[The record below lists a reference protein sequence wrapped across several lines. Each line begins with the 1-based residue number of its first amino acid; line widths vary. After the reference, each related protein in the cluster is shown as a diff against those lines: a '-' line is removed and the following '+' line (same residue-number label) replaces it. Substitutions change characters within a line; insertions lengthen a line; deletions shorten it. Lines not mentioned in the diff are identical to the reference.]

1 MRLKLLRGAQR
12 AVRAI
17 KPDLFQ
23 PDWATILHESRDE
36 WEQARR
42 AAERGPGVLVPTLI
56 GGHVPSTTMESLL
69 AVALTLRGARVEL
82 VLCDET
88 LPACNRSHVTA
99 VPSDAVFVKEGPQ
112 TNVCIQ
118 CYSAGAVTYRSLG
131 LPFLTLGGLV
141 SAEEVSAAAALA
153 ADIAV
158 EEIPVFMLDGMAIGE
173 HALAGALRFYARGTL
188 PEGPDAA
195 GVLRRHLQAG
205 LLTAYATRRLFG
217 QRHFEAAVFNHGIYV
232 PQGIIGEAARRS
244 GVRVINWNPAY
255 RAHCFIFS
263 HGDTYHHT
271 LMDEPTSEWENLPW
285 DAKRDAELTTY
296 LRSRWHGSQ
305 DWITFNANPE
315 ESKAAIER
323 TLGIDFSKPTVGLL
337 TNVMWDAQLHYRANA
352 FPSMLDWLLR
362 TIEYFAR
369 RQDLQLLIRV
379 HPAEI
384 TGMVPS
390 RQPIVDE
397 IRSRFP
403 TLPPNVFLIP
413 PESPISTYVTMMQC
427 NAVIIYGTKTGV
439 ELTSEGVPVIACG
452 EAWIRNKGIT
462 VDARSPEDYYRL
474 LDELP
479 GSGRLPEDTIARAR
493 RYAFHFFFRRMIP
506 VQAVTPATGLVARQS
521 KYQLAVKSLDDLR
534 PGRDPGLDVICD
546 GILENRPFVYRAEE
560 QG

>member
-1 MRLKLLRGAQR
+1 MRLTLLRGAQR

-23 PDWATILHESRDE
+23 PDWATILHEWRREWDAARDA
-36 WEQARR
+36 ARN
-42 AAERGPGVLVPTLI
+42 GPGILIPTVV

-82 VLCDET
+82 VLCDES
-88 LPACNRSHVTA
+88 LPACNRAHVTA
-99 VPSDAVFVKEGPQ
+99 VPSDAAFVEEGPQ

-118 CYSAGAVTYRSLG
+118 CYSSGAALYGSLG
-131 LPFLTLGGLV
+131 LPVRTLGGLV
-141 SAEEVSAAAALA
+141 TPAEVADAAALA
-153 ADIAV
+153 ARMPAEDI
-158 EEIPVFMLDGMAIGE
+158 PGYTQDTMAIGE
-173 HALAGALRFYARGTL
+173 HSLAGALRFYARGTL
-188 PEGPDAA
+188 PEGPSTA

-205 LLTAYATRRLFG
+205 LLTAAATRRLLAN
-217 QRHFEAAVFNHGIYV
+217 QSFEAAVFNHGIYI
-232 PQGIIGEAARRS
+232 PQGVIGEVARRS
-244 GVRVINWNPAY
+244 GVRVVNWNPAY

-271 LMDEPTSEWENLPW
+271 MMDEPTSAWEHLPW
-285 DAKRDAELTTY
+285 NDERDAELTAY

-323 TLGIDFSKPTVGLL
+323 TLGIDFSRPTIGLL

-352 FPSMLDWLLR
+352 FPNMLDWMIR

-369 RQDLQLLIRV
+369 RPDLQLLIRV

-390 RQPIVDE
+390 RQKIVE
-397 IRSRFP
+397 ELQQHFP

-413 PESPISTYVTMMQC
+413 PESPISTYVTMTQC

-439 ELTSEGVPVIACG
+439 ELTSEGVPVVVAG

-479 GSGRLPEDTIARAR
+479 GEGRLPAETIARAR
-493 RYAFHFFFRRMIP
+493 RYAYHFFFRRMIP
-506 VQAVTPATGLVARQS
+506 IRAVAPARGFAARQS
-521 KYQLAVKSLDDLR
+521 KYQLSVSGLDDLR
-534 PGRDPGLDVICD
+534 PGADPGLDVICE
-546 GILENRPFVYRAEE
+546 GILEGTPFVYRAEE
-560 QG
+560 QP